1 MRPPVAFL
9 DTLAM
14 PWSEVAPGRFLKIL
28 SADPD
33 SGAATGI
40 SLNDPSVAGFQAQ
53 PRAHYHFA
61 DEEILC
67 LGGRFTFD
75 GDNWLG
81 RHSYL
86 FHPAGLVHGHRSA
99 VPEPYTMIS
108 RASGRLTWTYL
119 DTPAEPQPYLLPDF
133 APSRS
138 YALHVDPES
147 ETWRRSTLAGS
158 DASELPLGDQPDRD
172 ARSLLLRLPAG
183 WAGALDLYRPAA
195 GMELLVLEG
204 AFEADD
210 GRDFR
215 VGCYTHC
222 PADIALGALTSAQGA
237 LLYLSVHAPAA
248 AETPL
253 TA

>member
-1 MRPPVAFL
+1 
-9 DTLAM
+9 M
-14 PWSEVAPGRFLKIL
+14 PWNAVAPGRFLKLL

-40 SLNDPSVAGFQAQ
+40 SLNDPHATGFQAQ

-81 RHSYL
+81 RYSYL
-86 FHPAGLVHGHRSA
+86 FHPAGLVHGHRSV

-119 DTPAEPQPYLLPDF
+119 DKPAEPQPYMLPNF
-133 APSRS
+133 APSRQ
-138 YALHVDPES
+138 YALHVDPKVA
-147 ETWRRSTLAGS
+147 TWRPAGLAGS
-158 DASELPLGDQPDRD
+158 DASEMPLGDQPHDN
-172 ARSLLLRLPAG
+172 ARSLLLRLPARWSG
-183 WAGALDLYRPAA
+183 VLDLYRPAA

-204 AFEADD
+204 AIKTDD

-215 VGCYTHC
+215 AGCYNHS
-222 PADIALGALTSAQGA
+222 PANIALGDLTSAQGA
-237 LLYLSVHAPAA
+237 LLYLVAHAP
-248 AETPL
+248 EGLL